1 MTQSS
6 FPFENADTNETQ
18 YSRLLRHIAS
28 HGRAGVNG
36 VPGDNN
42 LKVSAGTGMTVSV
55 SSGQALVRGHY
66 YVSTA
71 AEVLTIAASGAQP
84 RIDSII
90 LRLDPSANSII
101 LAVLQGTPGATP
113 SAPALTQNDT
123 TIFEVR
129 LANVLVAAGASNI
142 DNGAITDLRQFI
154 ANVWTTSARPT
165 PVLGL
170 TGYNTT
176 TSKLESYNGTAWVE
190 QTPNALDASVITTG
204 TFDAARIPSLDASK
218 ITSGT
223 LGTARIPDLDSAKIT
238 TGTLGSDRIP
248 DLDVAKITSGV
259 LPLARGGVG
268 ADTQAG
274 ARATIG
280 AAASSHT
287 HGASDIVSG
296 TLDSARIPNLD
307 ATKTTSG
314 TFDIARIPTISVA
327 KGGTGATDASTARS
341 NLGAAAASHTHDG
354 SQIVSGSIDVPG
366 SIRGTSFSINNGA
379 GGSSVTMAQ
388 NGTVAIGT
396 RLDVI
401 GISNVTG
408 SLYNGGAYSTSVAY
422 GAYRALWVN
431 SDGLFGHTASNRA
444 SKQDIVPTSLNAD
457 AILDAEIVDFRYKVA
472 VEKEGDDAALEIGVI
487 AEQLIDA
494 GLERFVF
501 YGENG
506 EPEGVHYERLAIAII
521 PQLQK
526 QAQQIADIETR
537 LSKLEK

>member
-1 MTQSS
+1 
-6 FPFENADTNETQ
+6 
-18 YSRLLRHIAS
+18 
-28 HGRAGVNG
+28 

-55 SSGQALVRGHY
+55 SSGQALVRGHFY
-66 YVSTA
+66 ISTA
-71 AEVLTIAASGAQP
+71 AEVLNITASGAQP

-90 LRLDPSANSII
+90 LRLDPSANTII
-101 LAVLQGTPGATP
+101 LAVLPGTPGATP

-123 TIFEVR
+123 TVFEVR
-129 LANVLVAAGASNI
+129 LANVLVAAGVSNI
-142 DNGAITDLRQFI
+142 DAGAITDLRQFMT
-154 ANVWTTSARPT
+154 NVWTTDARPT

-176 TSKLESYNGTAWVE
+176 TSKLESYNGTSWVE

-204 TFDAARIPSLDASK
+204 TFDAARIPSLDSAK

-238 TGTLGSDRIP
+238 SGTLNAARIP
-248 DLDVAKITSGV
+248 DLDVAKITSGI

-280 AAASSHT
+280 AAATSHT
-287 HGASDIVSG
+287 HGAGDIVSG
-296 TLDSARIPNLD
+296 TLDAARVPNLD

-314 TFDIARIPTISVA
+314 TFDIARMPIITVA
-327 KGGTGATDASTARS
+327 RGGTSATDAATARS
-341 NLGAAAASHTHDG
+341 NLGITPGNIGAAASSHTHDG
-354 SQIVSGSIDVPG
+354 SQIVSGSINVPG
-366 SIRGTSFSINNGA
+366 SVVGTSMAVNNGA
-379 GGSSVTMAQ
+379 GGFSIIMNQ
-388 NGTVAIGT
+388 NGTMAIGT
-396 RLDVI
+396 RLDVT
-401 GISNVTG
+401 GIHNVSG
-408 SLYNGGAYSTSVAY
+408 NIYNGGAYTTSVAY

-444 SKQDIVPTSLNAD
+444 SKQDIVPTSLDAD
-457 AILDAEIVDFRYKVA
+457 AILDAEIVDFRYKFA
-472 VEKEGDDAALEIGVI
+472 VEKEGDDATLEVGVI

-501 YGENG
+501 FGDDG

-526 QAQQIADIETR
+526 QAKQIADIETR